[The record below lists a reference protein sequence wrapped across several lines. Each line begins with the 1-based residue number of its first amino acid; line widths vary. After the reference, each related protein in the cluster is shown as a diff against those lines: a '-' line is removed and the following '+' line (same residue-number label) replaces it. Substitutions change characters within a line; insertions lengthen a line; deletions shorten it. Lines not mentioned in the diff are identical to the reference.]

1 MLYAC
6 GPNAVEE
13 GTFTRVNE
21 PALEIVG
28 PSVEIICGAM
38 LPPSCERHLEGL
50 ELSCPAELAW
60 RFEGP
65 NAEIVVVGSF
75 ERQGTWGLPE
85 ASRRPRGAENL
96 CCMNLMGR

>member
-38 LPPSCERHLEGL
+38 LPPSCEAPGRSRAQLPCRTGL
-50 ELSCPAELAW
+50 A
-60 RFEGP
+60 
-65 NAEIVVVGSF
+65 I
-75 ERQGTWGLPE
+75 
-85 ASRRPRGAENL
+85 
-96 CCMNLMGR
+96 